1 MASEDFIEFG
11 EEAAS
16 EGGKGGRKRGEAR
29 PSKKNTHLDG
39 EWDRAIAK
47 EKRPKPGKPLTC
59 WRCKLTKQT
68 AVHYNWSTSQG
79 VKEICNG
86 CHGNILSKKPKVPKP
101 ESDVVGAEPT
111 EKKRKAVAES
121 EGDEGEAEADELEEN
136 GVSKEARKEAKRLRK
151 EARKKL
157 KVEAAAAEPKAEV
170 AEPTPAPPACAPQ
183 ETDPELTPTAPP
195 MGKKD
200 AMKARKRERMEAKR
214 LVKVAKKA
222 AAAANPKEAS
232 KEKKGKGKDKGKS
245 KSKSGKGG
253 GKKEEPVQEVTYVV
267 DEPGKRKKSKP
278 SDE

>member
-11 EEAAS
+11 EELAIP
-16 EGGKGGRKRGEAR
+16 KGGRKRGEPR
-29 PSKKNTHLDG
+29 PSKTNKHLDG
-39 EWDRAIAK
+39 EWDRAIVK

-86 CHGNILSKKPKVPKP
+86 CHGNILSKKPKEPKP
-101 ESDVVGAEPT
+101 ESGVDGAEPSK
-111 EKKRKAVAES
+111 KKRKAVAEA
-121 EGDEGEAEADELEEN
+121 EGDVAESQEVVEES
-136 GVSKEARKEAKRLRK
+136 GDSKDARKEAKRLRK

-157 KVEAAAAEPKAEV
+157 NVEAAAAEAKAEV
-170 AEPTPAPPACAPQ
+170 VEPPPP
-183 ETDPELTPTAPP
+183 PPP

-214 LVKVAKKA
+214 LVKIEKKA
-222 AAAANPKEAS
+222 AAAANPKGS
-232 KEKKGKGKDKGKS
+232 PLKKNKSKGKGKDK
-245 KSKSGKGG
+245 SGKG
-253 GKKEEPVQEVTYVV
+253 KEKERKEEPVHEVTYVV
-267 DEPGKRKKSKP
+267 DEPGRRKKSKP